1 MSGLTILKMAWRN
14 LWRQKRRTILTL
26 ISIVFGGFFAVMLT
40 ATQDYTW
47 VDFIDSTARMGSG
60 HITVQHP
67 EYMDK
72 PTLTRTV
79 TGTDGKR
86 ATVKTDEDVSVA
98 VERTTG
104 QAMLATAH
112 DSYGAFFIAYD
123 PTQETEYTQD
133 WNEGVCRPTATAP
146 TEDQVDACMA
156 ARESAACGEIAE
168 CEWGLKKLLA
178 GELFTEPDQK
188 GIILGKVLAEN
199 LEAEIGDKV
208 VFTLTDRSGEIVSGM
223 ERVKGVIDTGADTT
237 DAAIS
242 LLPIGAVRDVV
253 GYDPTESTQVA
264 IFLNNGRRTL
274 TVSER
279 VEKLIGGETA
289 VLTWDEIQP
298 EIKTFIAMKKGG
310 GAVMS
315 IVLGI
320 LVAAGIFNT
329 IFMSV
334 MERTREFGIMIA
346 IGYSPRQLFSVVMA
360 ESAIFA
366 TLGLLLC
373 AAVTAGP
380 YLWLNKNGMDMTA
393 MYQSMGMESMDISG
407 VGFDPVM
414 PFGVFPENMLA
425 IVLAIMGACMLAG
438 LYPAWKAGRVEPVE
452 SINLV

>member
-1 MSGLTILKMAWRN
+1 MSGLKILKMAWRN

-26 ISIVFGGFFAVMLT
+26 LSIIFGGFFAVMMT
-40 ATQDYTW
+40 GMQDYTW
-47 VDFIDSTARMGSG
+47 VDFIDTTARMGSG
-60 HITVQHP
+60 HITLQHP
-67 EYMDK
+67 EYQDK

-79 TGTDGKR
+79 TETDAKR
-86 ATVKTDEDVSVA
+86 TSVETDEDVKLA

-112 DSYGAFFIAYD
+112 DSFGAFFIAYD
-123 PTQETEYTQD
+123 PTQETEYTL
-133 WNEGVCRPTATAP
+133 
-146 TEDQVDACMA
+146 
-156 ARESAACGEIAE
+156 
-168 CEWGLKKLLA
+168 EWTDGLIE
-178 GELFTEPDQK
+178 GELFTTPDDD
-188 GIILGKVLAEN
+188 GIILGEILAEN
-199 LEAEIGDKV
+199 LEAELGDKV

-223 ERVKGVIDTGADTT
+223 ERVSGIVTTGAEST
-237 DAAIS
+237 DAALV
-242 LLPIGAVRDVV
+242 LLPIDTVRSVV
-253 GYDPTESTQVA
+253 GYDPAESTQVA

-279 VEKLIGGETA
+279 IDKLVGAETA

-315 IVLGI
+315 LVLGI
-320 LVAAGIFNT
+320 LIAAGIFNT

-334 MERTREFGIMIA
+334 MERTREFGIMVA
-346 IGYSPRQLFSVVMA
+346 IGYTPRQLFSVVMA

-366 TLGLLLC
+366 TVGLLLC
-373 AAVTAGP
+373 AAVTAYP
-380 YLWLNKNGMDMTA
+380 YFWLNQNGMDMTA

-414 PFGVFPENMLA
+414 PFGVFPENMVAIALA
-425 IVLAIMGACMLAG
+425 IVLACMLSG
-438 LYPAWKAGRVEPVE
+438 LYPAWKAGRVSPVE